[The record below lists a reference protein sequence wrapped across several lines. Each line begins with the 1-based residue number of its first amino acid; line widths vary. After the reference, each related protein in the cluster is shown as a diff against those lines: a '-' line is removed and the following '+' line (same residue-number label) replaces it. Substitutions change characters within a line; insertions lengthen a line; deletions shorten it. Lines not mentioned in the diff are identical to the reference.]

1 MFVLNVEQYLIWY
14 YIFIVVVIIV
24 TALSS
29 WYHETNVPFLWGIIL
44 SLVLIMLV
52 NQIEPILFG
61 FLAYYNVNWYA
72 FALFGAFTLL
82 WFGYVLLALYN
93 CVKYG
98 SVVE

>member
-1 MFVLNVEQYLIWY
+1 MFVLNVEQYLVWY
-14 YIFIVVVIIV
+14 YIFIAVVITV
-24 TALSS
+24 TALAS
-29 WYHETNVPFLWGIIL
+29 WYHENAIPFMWGVIL

-52 NQIEPILFG
+52 NYIEPILFG

-72 FALFGAFTLL
+72 FALFLGFSLL